1 MGKNPKVLIAL
12 VVIIVL
18 AVLGFVVSG
27 SIIVGAGAA
36 IVGILAMVVIL
47 RRLAVGSGGSGT
59 KDRGFLE
66 SDEEEDQVA
75 EPLATWELP
84 TRPVVRPEEIVWDD
98 SGFGDTGF
106 GDTGFGDSGF
116 GDTGLAEINP
126 LDEFSTLDD
135 VDVVA
140 ELERLEKW
148 DSGDEWAGGTDWDRL
163 ADDTSG
169 ASIDLGP
176 LGVSDTDTDG
186 EVIEVNFDSHVVNE
200 DVENSDDIMAA
211 SQATELAGEPDNSEL
226 ARLLAKVQA
235 RLAAYE

>member
-27 SIIVGAGAA
+27 SILVGAGAA

-47 RRLAVGSGGSGT
+47 RRLAVGAGGSGT

-106 GDTGFGDSGF
+106 GDTG
-116 GDTGLAEINP
+116 LAETNP

-176 LGVSDTDTDG
+176 LGVSDTDTDA